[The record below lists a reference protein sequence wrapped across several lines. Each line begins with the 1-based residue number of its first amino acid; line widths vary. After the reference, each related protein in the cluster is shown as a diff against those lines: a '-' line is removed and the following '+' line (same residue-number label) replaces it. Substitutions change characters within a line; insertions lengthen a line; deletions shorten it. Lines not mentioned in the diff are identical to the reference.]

1 MTESFQTLALIG
13 GYVIVGLIGLL
24 GLTIVLM
31 IWTGR
36 INLAK
41 LIAEENGDASL
52 SRFQL
57 LIFTFV
63 VATSLLLLVLDNMAK
78 ASGVAGFPSISP
90 EVLGLIGISSG
101 SYVLAKGIQKNFD
114 ATKQAEAPPK
124 DGETR

>member
-1 MTESFQTLALIG
+1 MTSPFQTLALIG

-31 IWTGR
+31 IWIGR

-78 ASGVAGFPSISP
+78 VSGSGFPAIGSD
-90 EVLGLIGISSG
+90 VLGLIGISSG

-114 ATKQAEAPPK
+114 ATKSIEAARKDAEP
-124 DGETR
+124 R